1 MKSAAEIEAE
11 SWDELYAMEA
21 AEAFEPAEPC
31 GCQDW
36 SPEKTEDLPTRPPA
50 PVKPQPEPLPV
61 AGVPDDNRCFF
72 CGQVVPGHEH
82 YCGSRGYV

>member
-21 AEAFEPAEPC
+21 AEGFEPAEPC

-36 SPEKTEDLPTRPPA
+36 TPEKTEVLSTREPVPA
-50 PVKPQPEPLPV
+50 PVAENPV
-61 AGVPDDNRCFF
+61 DDDRCLS
-72 CGQVVPGHEH
+72 CGTVAQGNDH